1 MCGWVGVWGGVG
13 VIYLISLV
21 FLYTSSELEN
31 GLARAQREL
40 KEAEAR
46 KTQLEREVDN
56 SRMEKERALIDLD
69 AARLQVQKRK
79 CLLYFLIL
87 PGTKILAYLHQSACF
102 TGTKIL

>member
-1 MCGWVGVWGGVG
+1 
-13 VIYLISLV
+13 
-21 FLYTSSELEN
+21 LYTSSELEN

-69 AARLQVQKRK
+69 AARLQVQKK
-79 CLLYFLIL
+79 
-87 PGTKILAYLHQSACF
+87 KENACF
-102 TGTKIL
+102 FFERER

>member
-1 MCGWVGVWGGVG
+1 M
-13 VIYLISLV
+13 IYLISLV

-69 AARLQVQKRK
+69 AARLQVQKK
-79 CLLYFLIL
+79 
-87 PGTKILAYLHQSACF
+87 KILALLFSILPTGTTILACLHKSACF
-102 TGTKIL
+102 AGTEIIQLYLGWRSRH